1 MALASSRGSELVQSR
16 RQTVDEIEQI
26 AVGRKMRDAEDGRLW
41 VSVDGN
47 DEFGPRHALQM
58 LWSARDPKRKVK
70 LWPHLLTRFT
80 HLTRLGQPAVVDN
93 WTASCD
99 LRAEKAG
106 ELAGEVNALL
116 VADPPADA
124 DDTLRRGEIDVAGQ
138 LVGAI
143 SSMSSTLPN
152 SRAEPTSSVDI
163 RLESSGIDG
172 ASA

>member
-1 MALASSRGSELVQSR
+1 
-16 RQTVDEIEQI
+16 
-26 AVGRKMRDAEDGRLW
+26 
-41 VSVDGN
+41 
-47 DEFGPRHALQM
+47 M

-124 DDTLRRGEIDVAGQ
+124 DDTLRRGEIDVGQRWRDFLDEFDLAGFQ
-138 LVGAI
+138 RPSRRRASISGSNRVG
-143 SSMSSTLPN
+143 STAPQ
-152 SRAEPTSSVDI
+152 RKRP
-163 RLESSGIDG
+163 G
-172 ASA
+172 